1 MSFSEKLIKLRK
13 QHGFS
18 QEELGYKLNV
28 TRQTVSKWELGQT
41 VPEMNKLISL
51 SQIYGISLDE
61 LTNEDELNVD
71 NTTKKDDIKIE
82 NENKN
87 KTRTKDK
94 DLRKILIP
102 LIIAL
107 VVIALILGIY
117 KISNFRTVNK
127 AAGEILTTSKE
138 IDKESSSIFMPFMNF
153 IKEIVSGQIEEQKE
167 EDKQNE
173 IKQYNSKFDIYSGKQ
188 YGNFLDNLLENVIN
202 NNKTQKEHIITVKYN
217 QNETNI
223 PEEIKTIKSQLEKL
237 DEYEVTLDYDDNGY
251 VNKVTIEFANESE
264 FNQMKNDAQKNIR
277 EYDKQFDELK
287 DSVQQKIK

>member
-82 NENKN
+82 TENKD
-87 KTRTKDK
+87 KTKDK

-102 LIIAL
+102 LIIVL
-107 VVIALILGIY
+107 IVIALILGIY

-138 IDKESSSIFMPFMNF
+138 IDKESSGIFISFINF

-251 VNKVTIEFANESE
+251 VNKVTIEFANGSE

>member
-61 LTNEDELNVD
+61 LTNED

-82 NENKN
+82 TENK
-87 KTRTKDK
+87 TKDK

-102 LIIAL
+102 LIIVL
-107 VVIALILGIY
+107 IVIALILGIY

-138 IDKESSSIFMPFMNF
+138 IDKESSGIFISFINF

-251 VNKVTIEFANESE
+251 VNKVTIEFANENE

>member
-61 LTNEDELNVD
+61 LTNEDKLNVD

-87 KTRTKDK
+87 KTNDK

-102 LIIAL
+102 IIIAL

-138 IDKESSSIFMPFMNF
+138 IDKESSSIFMSFMNF

-217 QNETNI
+217 QKETNI

-251 VNKVTIEFANESE
+251 VNKVTIEFANGSE
-264 FNQMKNDAQKNIR
+264 FNQMKNNAQKDFQ

>member
-51 SQIYGISLDE
+51 SQIYEISLDE
-61 LTNEDELNVD
+61 LTNEDKLNVD

-87 KTRTKDK
+87 KTKDK

-138 IDKESSSIFMPFMNF
+138 IDKESSSIFMSFMNF

-217 QNETNI
+217 QKETNI

-251 VNKVTIEFANESE
+251 VNKVTIEFVNGSE
-264 FNQMKNDAQKNIR
+264 FNQMKNDTQKDFQ

>member
-82 NENKN
+82 TENKN
-87 KTRTKDK
+87 KTKDK

-102 LIIAL
+102 LIIVL
-107 VVIALILGIY
+107 IVIALILGIY

-138 IDKESSSIFMPFMNF
+138 IDKESSGIFISFINF

-251 VNKVTIEFANESE
+251 VNKVTIEFANENE

>member
-41 VPEMNKLISL
+41 VPEINKLISL

-82 NENKN
+82 TENK
-87 KTRTKDK
+87 TKDK

-102 LIIAL
+102 LIIVL
-107 VVIALILGIY
+107 IVIALILGIY

-138 IDKESSSIFMPFMNF
+138 IDKESTSIFMSFMNF
-153 IKEIVSGQIEEQKE
+153 IKEIISGQIEEQKE

-173 IKQYNSKFDIYSGKQ
+173 IKHYNSKFDIYSGKQ

-217 QNETNI
+217 QKETNI

-251 VNKVTIEFANESE
+251 VNKVTIEFANGSE
-264 FNQMKNDAQKNIR
+264 FNQMKNDAQKDFQ

>member
-61 LTNEDELNVD
+61 LTNEDKLNVD

-87 KTRTKDK
+87 KTKDK

-138 IDKESSSIFMPFMNF
+138 IDKESSSIFMSFMNF
-153 IKEIVSGQIEEQKE
+153 IKEIVNGQIEEQKE

-217 QNETNI
+217 QKETNI

-251 VNKVTIEFANESE
+251 VNKVTIEFVNGSE
-264 FNQMKNDAQKNIR
+264 FNQMKNDTQKDFQ

>member
-1 MSFSEKLIKLRK
+1 MSFSEKLIRLRK

-61 LTNEDELNVD
+61 LTNEDKLNVD

-87 KTRTKDK
+87 KTKDK

-138 IDKESSSIFMPFMNF
+138 IDKESSSIFMSFMNF
-153 IKEIVSGQIEEQKE
+153 IKEIVNGQIEEQKE

-217 QNETNI
+217 QKETNI

-251 VNKVTIEFANESE
+251 VNKVTIEFVNGSE
-264 FNQMKNDAQKNIR
+264 FNQMKNDTQKDFQ

>member
-61 LTNEDELNVD
+61 LTNEDKLNVD

-82 NENKN
+82 NENEN
-87 KTRTKDK
+87 KTKDK

-107 VVIALILGIY
+107 VVIALILEIY

-138 IDKESSSIFMPFMNF
+138 IDKESSSIFMSFMNF

-167 EDKQNE
+167 ENKQNE

-217 QNETNI
+217 QKETNI
-223 PEEIKTIKSQLEKL
+223 PEEIKKIKSQLEKL

-251 VNKVTIEFANESE
+251 VNKVTIEFVNGSE
-264 FNQMKNDAQKNIR
+264 INQMKNDTQKDFQ

>member
-61 LTNEDELNVD
+61 LTNEDKLNVD
-71 NTTKKDDIKIE
+71 NTTKKDDINIE

-87 KTRTKDK
+87 KTKDK

-138 IDKESSSIFMPFMNF
+138 IDKESSSIFMSFMNF
-153 IKEIVSGQIEEQKE
+153 IKEIVNGQIEEQKE

-251 VNKVTIEFANESE
+251 VNKVTIEFVNVSE
-264 FNQMKNDAQKNIR
+264 FNHMKNDTQKDFQ

-287 DSVQQKIK
+287 DSVQQKMK

>member
-13 QHGFS
+13 QHGLS

-82 NENKN
+82 TENK
-87 KTRTKDK
+87 TKDK

-102 LIIAL
+102 LIIVL
-107 VVIALILGIY
+107 IVIALILGIY

-138 IDKESSSIFMPFMNF
+138 IDKESSGIFISFINF

-173 IKQYNSKFDIYSGKQ
+173 IKHYNSKFDIYSGKQ

-217 QNETNI
+217 QKETNI
-223 PEEIKTIKSQLEKL
+223 PEEIKKIKSQLEKL

-251 VNKVTIEFANESE
+251 VNKVTIEFVNGSE
-264 FNQMKNDAQKNIR
+264 FNQMKNDTQKDFQ

>member
-61 LTNEDELNVD
+61 LTNEDKLNVD

-82 NENKN
+82 NENENENKN
-87 KTRTKDK
+87 KDK

-138 IDKESSSIFMPFMNF
+138 IDKESSSIFMSFMNL

-217 QNETNI
+217 QKETNI

-251 VNKVTIEFANESE
+251 VNKVTIEFVNGSE
-264 FNQMKNDAQKNIR
+264 FNQMKNDTQKDFQ

>member
-61 LTNEDELNVD
+61 LTNEDKLNVD

-82 NENKN
+82 NENENKN
-87 KTRTKDK
+87 KDK

-138 IDKESSSIFMPFMNF
+138 IDKESSSIFMSFMNL

-217 QNETNI
+217 QKETNI

-251 VNKVTIEFANESE
+251 VNKVTIEFVNGSE
-264 FNQMKNDAQKNIR
+264 FNQMKNDTQKDFQ

>member
-1 MSFSEKLIKLRK
+1 MSFSEKLIRLRK

-61 LTNEDELNVD
+61 LTNEDKLNVD

-87 KTRTKDK
+87 KTKTKDK

-138 IDKESSSIFMPFMNF
+138 IDKESSSIFMSFMNF
-153 IKEIVSGQIEEQKE
+153 IKEIVNGQIEEQKE

-173 IKQYNSKFDIYSGKQ
+173 IKQYNSKFDIYSGRQ

-217 QNETNI
+217 QKETNI

-251 VNKVTIEFANESE
+251 VNKVTIEFVNGSE
-264 FNQMKNDAQKNIR
+264 FNQMKNDTQKDFQ

>member
-1 MSFSEKLIKLRK
+1 M
-13 QHGFS
+13 
-18 QEELGYKLNV
+18 
-28 TRQTVSKWELGQT
+28 
-41 VPEMNKLISL
+41 
-51 SQIYGISLDE
+51 
-61 LTNEDELNVD
+61 
-71 NTTKKDDIKIE
+71 
-82 NENKN
+82 
-87 KTRTKDK
+87 
-94 DLRKILIP
+94 
-102 LIIAL
+102 
-107 VVIALILGIY
+107 GIY

-138 IDKESSSIFMPFMNF
+138 IDKESSSIFMSFMNI

-217 QNETNI
+217 QKETNI

-251 VNKVTIEFANESE
+251 VNKVTIEFANGSE
-264 FNQMKNDAQKNIR
+264 FNQMKNDAQKDFQ

>member
-61 LTNEDELNVD
+61 LTNEDKLNVD

-87 KTRTKDK
+87 KTKDK

-138 IDKESSSIFMPFMNF
+138 IDKESSSIFMSFMNF
-153 IKEIVSGQIEEQKE
+153 IKEIVNGQIEEQKE

-173 IKQYNSKFDIYSGKQ
+173 IKQYNSKFDIYSGRQ

-217 QNETNI
+217 QKETNI

-251 VNKVTIEFANESE
+251 VNKVTIEFVNGSE
-264 FNQMKNDAQKNIR
+264 FNQMKNDTQKDFQ

>member
-28 TRQTVSKWELGQT
+28 TRQTVSKWEVGQT

-61 LTNEDELNVD
+61 LTNEDKLNVD

-87 KTRTKDK
+87 KTKDK

-102 LIIAL
+102 IIIAL

-138 IDKESSSIFMPFMNF
+138 IDKESSSIFMSFMNF

-167 EDKQNE
+167 ENKQNE

-217 QNETNI
+217 QKETNI
-223 PEEIKTIKSQLEKL
+223 PEEIKKIKSQLEKL

-251 VNKVTIEFANESE
+251 VNKVTIEFVNGSE
-264 FNQMKNDAQKNIR
+264 FNQMKNDTQKDFQ

>member
-61 LTNEDELNVD
+61 LTNEDKLNVD

-138 IDKESSSIFMPFMNF
+138 IDKESSSIFMSFMNF

-217 QNETNI
+217 QKETNI

-251 VNKVTIEFANESE
+251 VNKVTIEFVNGSE
-264 FNQMKNDAQKNIR
+264 FNQMKNDTQKDFQ

>member
-1 MSFSEKLIKLRK
+1 MKFYEKLIILRK
-13 QHGFS
+13 KALLS
-18 QEELGYKLNV
+18 QEALAEKLDV

-61 LTNEDELNVD
+61 LTNEDKLNVD

-87 KTRTKDK
+87 KNKTKDK

-138 IDKESSSIFMPFMNF
+138 IDKESSGIFISFINF
-153 IKEIVSGQIEEQKE
+153 IKEIVSGQIDEQKE

-173 IKQYNSKFDIYSGKQ
+173 IKHYNSKFDIYSGKQ

>member
-61 LTNEDELNVD
+61 LTNEDKLNVD

-87 KTRTKDK
+87 KTKDK

-138 IDKESSSIFMPFMNF
+138 IDKESSSIFMSFMNF

-217 QNETNI
+217 QKETNI

-251 VNKVTIEFANESE
+251 VNKVTIEFVNGSE
-264 FNQMKNDAQKNIR
+264 FNQMKNDTQKDFQ

>member
-82 NENKN
+82 TENK
-87 KTRTKDK
+87 TKDK

-102 LIIAL
+102 LIIVL
-107 VVIALILGIY
+107 IVIALILGIY

-138 IDKESSSIFMPFMNF
+138 IDKESSGIFISFINF

-251 VNKVTIEFANESE
+251 VNKVTIEFANENE

>member
-82 NENKN
+82 TENK
-87 KTRTKDK
+87 TKDK

-102 LIIAL
+102 LIIVL
-107 VVIALILGIY
+107 IVIALILGIY

-138 IDKESSSIFMPFMNF
+138 IDKESSGIFISFINF

-251 VNKVTIEFANESE
+251 VNKVTIEFANENE

-287 DSVQQKIK
+287 DRVQQKIK

>member
-41 VPEMNKLISL
+41 VPEINKLISL

-61 LTNEDELNVD
+61 LTNEDKLNVD

-87 KTRTKDK
+87 KTNDK

-102 LIIAL
+102 IIIAL

-138 IDKESSSIFMPFMNF
+138 IDKESTSIFIFCEHLILPF
-153 IKEIVSGQIEEQKE
+153 K
-167 EDKQNE
+167 
-173 IKQYNSKFDIYSGKQ
+173 
-188 YGNFLDNLLENVIN
+188 
-202 NNKTQKEHIITVKYN
+202 
-217 QNETNI
+217 
-223 PEEIKTIKSQLEKL
+223 
-237 DEYEVTLDYDDNGY
+237 
-251 VNKVTIEFANESE
+251 
-264 FNQMKNDAQKNIR
+264 
-277 EYDKQFDELK
+277 
-287 DSVQQKIK
+287 

>member
-1 MSFSEKLIKLRK
+1 MSFSEKLIRLRK

-61 LTNEDELNVD
+61 LTNEDKLNVD

-87 KTRTKDK
+87 KNKTNDK

-138 IDKESSSIFMPFMNF
+138 IDKESSGIFISFINF

-173 IKQYNSKFDIYSGKQ
+173 IKHYNSKFDIYSGKQ

>member
-1 MSFSEKLIKLRK
+1 MSFSEKLIRLRK

-61 LTNEDELNVD
+61 LTNEDKLNVD

-87 KTRTKDK
+87 KNKTKDK

-138 IDKESSSIFMPFMNF
+138 IDKESSGIFISFINF

-237 DEYEVTLDYDDNGY
+237 DEYEVTLYYDDNGY
-251 VNKVTIEFANESE
+251 VNKVTIEFVNVSE
-264 FNQMKNDAQKNIR
+264 FNHMKNDTQKDFQ

-287 DSVQQKIK
+287 DSVQQKMK

>member
-61 LTNEDELNVD
+61 LTNEDKLNVD
-71 NTTKKDDIKIE
+71 NTTKKDDINIE

-87 KTRTKDK
+87 KTKDK

-138 IDKESSSIFMPFMNF
+138 IDKESSSIFMSFMNF
-153 IKEIVSGQIEEQKE
+153 IKEIVNGQIEEQKE

-217 QNETNI
+217 QKETNI

-237 DEYEVTLDYDDNGY
+237 DEYEVTLYYDDNGY
-251 VNKVTIEFANESE
+251 VNKVTIEFVNVSE
-264 FNQMKNDAQKNIR
+264 FNHMKNDTQKDFQ

-287 DSVQQKIK
+287 DSVQQKMK

>member
-71 NTTKKDDIKIE
+71 NTTKKDDIKTE
-82 NENKN
+82 TENK
-87 KTRTKDK
+87 TKDK

-102 LIIAL
+102 LIIVL
-107 VVIALILGIY
+107 IVIALILGIY

-138 IDKESSSIFMPFMNF
+138 IDKESSGIFISFINF

-251 VNKVTIEFANESE
+251 VNKVTIEFANGSE

>member
-61 LTNEDELNVD
+61 LTNEDKLNVD

-87 KTRTKDK
+87 KTKTKDK

-138 IDKESSSIFMPFMNF
+138 IDKESSSIFMSFMNF

-167 EDKQNE
+167 EDKPNE

-217 QNETNI
+217 QKETNI

-251 VNKVTIEFANESE
+251 VNKVTIEFVNGSE
-264 FNQMKNDAQKNIR
+264 FNQMKNDTQKDFQ

-287 DSVQQKIK
+287 DSVQQKMK

>member
-13 QHGFS
+13 QHGLS

-61 LTNEDELNVD
+61 LTNEDKLNVD

-82 NENKN
+82 NENENEN
-87 KTRTKDK
+87 KTKDK

-107 VVIALILGIY
+107 VVIALILEIY

-138 IDKESSSIFMPFMNF
+138 IDKESSSIFMSFMNF

-217 QNETNI
+217 QKETNI
-223 PEEIKTIKSQLEKL
+223 PEEIKKIKSQLEKL

-251 VNKVTIEFANESE
+251 VNKVTIEFVNGSE
-264 FNQMKNDAQKNIR
+264 FNQMKNDTQKDFQ

>member
-1 MSFSEKLIKLRK
+1 MSFSEKLIRLRK

-61 LTNEDELNVD
+61 LTNEDKLNVD
-71 NTTKKDDIKIE
+71 NTTKKDDINIE

-87 KTRTKDK
+87 KTKDK

-138 IDKESSSIFMPFMNF
+138 IDKESSGIFISFINF

-173 IKQYNSKFDIYSGKQ
+173 IKHYNSKFDIYSGKQ

-217 QNETNI
+217 QKETNI

-251 VNKVTIEFANESE
+251 VNKVTIEFVNVSE
-264 FNQMKNDAQKNIR
+264 FNHMKNYTQKDFQ

>member
-82 NENKN
+82 TENK
-87 KTRTKDK
+87 TKDK

-102 LIIAL
+102 LIIVL
-107 VVIALILGIY
+107 IVIALILGIY

-138 IDKESSSIFMPFMNF
+138 IDKESSGIFISFINF

>member
-61 LTNEDELNVD
+61 LTNEDKLNVD

-87 KTRTKDK
+87 KTKDK

-138 IDKESSSIFMPFMNF
+138 IDKESSSIFMSFMNF
-153 IKEIVSGQIEEQKE
+153 IKEIVNGQIEEQKE

-173 IKQYNSKFDIYSGKQ
+173 IKQYNSKFDIYSGRQ

-217 QNETNI
+217 QKETNI

-251 VNKVTIEFANESE
+251 VNKVTIEFVNGSE
-264 FNQMKNDAQKNIR
+264 FNQMKNDTQKDFQ
-277 EYDKQFDELK
+277 EYYKQFDELK

>member
-71 NTTKKDDIKIE
+71 NTIKKDDIKIE
-82 NENKN
+82 TENK
-87 KTRTKDK
+87 TKDK

-102 LIIAL
+102 LIIVL
-107 VVIALILGIY
+107 IVIALILGIY
-117 KISNFRTVNK
+117 KLKQFRTVNK
-127 AAGEILTTSKE
+127 AAGEILTTTKDVDEKSNNVFLSF
-138 IDKESSSIFMPFMNF
+138 INF
-153 IKEIVSGQIEEQKE
+153 IQEIITGQVKEQLEENKL
-167 EDKQNE
+167 DE

-188 YGNFLDNLLENVIN
+188 YGNFLDSLLEIVIN
-202 NNKTQKEHIITVKYN
+202 NNKTQKEHIITVKYD
-217 QNETNI
+217 QKETNI
-223 PEEIKTIKSQLEKL
+223 PEEIKIIKSQLEKL

-251 VNKVTIEFANESE
+251 VNKVTIEFANESK
-264 FNQMKNDAQKNIR
+264 FNQMKNDSQKNIQ

>member
-41 VPEMNKLISL
+41 VPEINKLISL

-61 LTNEDELNVD
+61 LTNEDKLNVD

-87 KTRTKDK
+87 KTNDK

-102 LIIAL
+102 IIIAL

-138 IDKESSSIFMPFMNF
+138 IDKESTSNFMSFMNF
-153 IKEIVSGQIEEQKE
+153 IKEIISGQIEEQKE

-217 QNETNI
+217 QKETNI

-251 VNKVTIEFANESE
+251 VNKVTIEFANGSE
-264 FNQMKNDAQKNIR
+264 FNQMKNDTQKDFQ

>member
-61 LTNEDELNVD
+61 LTNED

-82 NENKN
+82 TENK
-87 KTRTKDK
+87 TKDK

-102 LIIAL
+102 LIIVL
-107 VVIALILGIY
+107 IVIALILGIY

-138 IDKESSSIFMPFMNF
+138 IDKESSGIFISFINF

-251 VNKVTIEFANESE
+251 VNKVTIEFANGSE

>member
-1 MSFSEKLIKLRK
+1 MSFSEKLIRLRK

-61 LTNEDELNVD
+61 LTNEDKLNVD
-71 NTTKKDDIKIE
+71 NTTKKDDINIE

-87 KTRTKDK
+87 KTKDK

-138 IDKESSSIFMPFMNF
+138 IDKESSSIFMSFMNF
-153 IKEIVSGQIEEQKE
+153 IKEIVNGQIEEQKE

-217 QNETNI
+217 QKETNI

-251 VNKVTIEFANESE
+251 VNKVTIEFVNVSE
-264 FNQMKNDAQKNIR
+264 FNHMKNDTQKDFQ

-287 DSVQQKIK
+287 DSVQQKMK

>member
-1 MSFSEKLIKLRK
+1 MSFSEKLIRLRK

-61 LTNEDELNVD
+61 LTNEDKLNVD

-82 NENKN
+82 NENKT
-87 KTRTKDK
+87 KTKDK

-138 IDKESSSIFMPFMNF
+138 IDKESSSIFMSFMNF
-153 IKEIVSGQIEEQKE
+153 IKEIVNGQIEEQKE

-173 IKQYNSKFDIYSGKQ
+173 IKQYNSKFDIYSGRQ

-217 QNETNI
+217 QKETNI

-251 VNKVTIEFANESE
+251 VNKVTIEFVNGSE
-264 FNQMKNDAQKNIR
+264 FNQMKNDTQKDFQ

>member
-61 LTNEDELNVD
+61 LTNEDKLNVD

-87 KTRTKDK
+87 KTKDK

-107 VVIALILGIY
+107 VVIALILEIY

-138 IDKESSSIFMPFMNF
+138 IDKESSSIFMSFMNF

-167 EDKQNE
+167 ENKQNE

-217 QNETNI
+217 QKETNI
-223 PEEIKTIKSQLEKL
+223 PEEIKKIKSQLEKL

-251 VNKVTIEFANESE
+251 VNKVTIEFVNGSE
-264 FNQMKNDAQKNIR
+264 FNQMKNDTQKDFQ